1 LQEGAAAAM
10 GGGTDPFKLPI
21 IARGTGAHQAGK
33 DLENIAAFGSP
44 MNQQAQAN
52 AATHHHLNV
61 TLGEEKFY
69 YSANDNNPGSSRL
82 PNITNQSGSSSR
94 LRTHLGNEY
103 IGLMSKKNKD
113 RLGSMDFNV
122 QNSFAVGGPAFNIQ
136 EARAEAR
143 EAAGPNDMGHEVRM
157 TTIEPVVATRLQ
169 GLQDSDTRRSRGS
182 RGSSRFKTN
191 NKQGLIQH
199 GSASAGNNQK
209 QIQALQTNADE
220 ADFRKISDTP

>member
-1 LQEGAAAAM
+1 M
-10 GGGTDPFKLPI
+10 
-21 IARGTGAHQAGK
+21 
-33 DLENIAAFGSP
+33 
-44 MNQQAQAN
+44 
-52 AATHHHLNV
+52 

-143 EAAGPNDMGHEVRM
+143 EAAGPHDMGHEVRM
-157 TTIEPVVATRLQ
+157 TTIEPVVATRL
-169 GLQDSDTRRSRGS
+169 
-182 RGSSRFKTN
+182 
-191 NKQGLIQH
+191 
-199 GSASAGNNQK
+199 
-209 QIQALQTNADE
+209 
-220 ADFRKISDTP
+220 